1 MQHWAGSGR
10 HSVSVLPAAPK
21 SEGEPWTSAAILHRQ
36 RRLGTHRLGML
47 TREPGTNFNVGRLLN
62 RRPCQMR
69 FLPTIRYGTEG
80 YPEKVARRLRTLNV
94 TTWTTAAAV
103 TSAAV
108 AHFLDPTPG
117 LWKLASVDSIGGAI
131 FASVPLLH
139 RFGISA
145 ALTFIIVADTYF
157 FALIYL
163 IGTGVGVHS
172 RDLSAGARG
181 ASVSTSTC
189 TRIRDGTFA
198 LCRLEGPKP

>member
-1 MQHWAGSGR
+1 
-10 HSVSVLPAAPK
+10 
-21 SEGEPWTSAAILHRQ
+21 
-36 RRLGTHRLGML
+36 
-47 TREPGTNFNVGRLLN
+47 
-62 RRPCQMR
+62 MR
-69 FLPTIRYGTEG
+69 FLPNIRYGTEG

-163 IGTGVGVHS
+163 IGTGVGVQSSCEGRPAKFARFIRRRARRLGVDVYLHS
-172 RDLSAGARG
+172 N
-181 ASVSTSTC
+181 
-189 TRIRDGTFA
+189 
-198 LCRLEGPKP
+198 P